1 MKKNALRPRALT
13 GIAAVLTAAIALTA
27 CGSET
32 KSAGTPSNAANTVKD
47 PIVTTYDGG
56 LYVLDGESLKV
67 AKDIPLDG
75 FIRINPAGNDRH
87 MLVSTGTGFRVLDAL
102 SPELT
107 SIEYKGS
114 KPGHVVRHAGR
125 TVLFADGTGE
135 VTILDSKTVG
145 EAKAATR
152 TYKSAAPHHGVA
164 IELENGELVTTL
176 GTEEKRVGILVLDKD
191 HKEIARNESCPG
203 VHGET
208 TAKGEV
214 VVIGC
219 QDGVL
224 IYKGGAITK
233 VKSPTAYGR
242 IGNQSGSDTSPI
254 VLGDYKKDADAELE
268 RPEQVSLINTE
279 TGTLKLV
286 DLGTSYTF
294 RSLGRGPQDQ
304 ALVLGTD
311 GQIHVIDP
319 EAAKV
324 TKTIPVIKKW
334 TEPLEWQEARPALFV
349 RGGTAYVS
357 DPTTKNL
364 YAIDIAAGKVVTTV
378 PLPKAPNELSGI
390 RH

>member
-1 MKKNALRPRALT
+1 MQKNTL
-13 GIAAVLTAAIALTA
+13 AAVLTAAVALTA
-27 CGSET
+27 CGAEP

-75 FIRINPAGNDRH
+75 FNRINPAGDDRH
-87 MLVSTGTGFRVLDAL
+87 LMVSTGTGFRVLDAL

-107 SIEYKGS
+107 SVEFKGS

-135 VTILDSKTVG
+135 VTILDSKAV
-145 EAKAATR
+145 ADPKAATR

-164 IELENGELVTTL
+164 IELANGELVTTL

-191 HKEIARNESCPG
+191 RKEIARNESCPG
-203 VHGET
+203 VHGEA
-208 TAKGEV
+208 TAKDEV

-224 IYKGGAITK
+224 IYKGGVITK

-242 IGNQSGSDTSPI
+242 IGNQAGSDSSRI
-254 VLGDYKKDADAELE
+254 VLGDYKQDADAELE

-279 TGTLKLV
+279 TGKLQLV
-286 DLGTSYTF
+286 GLGTSYTF
-294 RSLGRGPQDQ
+294 RSLGRGPQGE

-319 EAAKV
+319 EAGKV
-324 TKTIPVIKKW
+324 TKTIPVLKKW
-334 TEPLEWQEARPALFV
+334 QEPLEWQEARPALFV

-357 DPTTKNL
+357 DPSTKSL
-364 YAIDIAAGKVVTTV
+364 HAVDIASGKVLVTT

-390 RH
+390 QH